1 MARKNRKK
9 YPIKLKLYPLI
20 YVLTTYLQTIT
31 QVHKSFSLFIME
43 HVTFRGIKRDA
54 YCAFNNSAIIIQIN
68 LIFYTGLLI
77 SLNKLYS
84 KSNDHISYHL
94 PVINF

>member
-1 MARKNRKK
+1 
-9 YPIKLKLYPLI
+9 
-20 YVLTTYLQTIT
+20 
-31 QVHKSFSLFIME
+31 ME

-54 YCAFNNSAIIIQIN
+54 YWAFNNSAIIIQIN

-84 KSNDHISYHL
+84 KRNDYITYQL
-94 PVINF
+94 QVMDF